1 MSERLIY
8 AAQSKDDIFNDE
20 WKCRIDPRDGL
31 YHTRAVAASTERLGQ
46 SIQGAGSAPGE
57 HQQAGIGN
65 WRNLLNC
72 EAKRMSKDFPTPNST
87 VNISRVF
94 AGMKGHLWKRAPQL
108 CGVTPK
114 GFGGLPSSPCPAAA
128 VRVCRVAVAK
138 AQLSWRKV
146 PLGQSTAEG
155 KSDLKLAKI
164 EHQPHIISLKTRF
177 IEVLSVEITVVW
189 YIQRMGSITDSYP
202 TTFFIRK
209 NIGWE
214 SLTS

>member
-1 MSERLIY
+1 MAPFE
-8 AAQSKDDIFNDE
+8 KG
-20 WKCRIDPRDGL
+20 P
-31 YHTRAVAASTERLGQ
+31 HTTQ
-46 SIQGAGSAPGE
+46 P
-57 HQQAGIGN
+57 
-65 WRNLLNC
+65 
-72 EAKRMSKDFPTPNST
+72 
-87 VNISRVF
+87 
-94 AGMKGHLWKRAPQL
+94 

-114 GFGGLPSSPCPAAA
+114 GLWGPPSYLCPAHVVAI
-128 VRVCRVAVAK
+128 RICCVAVAK
-138 AQLSWRKV
+138 TRLSWRKV

-164 EHQPHIISLKTRF
+164 EHWPRIISLKTRF

-189 YIQRMGSITDSYP
+189 NTQRIDSITDSYP

>member
-1 MSERLIY
+1 
-8 AAQSKDDIFNDE
+8 
-20 WKCRIDPRDGL
+20 
-31 YHTRAVAASTERLGQ
+31 
-46 SIQGAGSAPGE
+46 
-57 HQQAGIGN
+57 
-65 WRNLLNC
+65 
-72 EAKRMSKDFPTPNST
+72 MSKEFPTPNST
-87 VNISRVF
+87 VSISRVF
-94 AGMKGHLWKRAPQL
+94 AGMKAHLWKRDPTTVW
-108 CGVTPK
+108 GDPK
-114 GFGGLPSSPCPAAA
+114 GIWGAAVIPLPAHTAA

>member
-31 YHTRAVAASTERLGQ
+31 YHTRAVAASTKWLGQ
-46 SIQGAGSAPGE
+46 SIRGAGSAPGE

-94 AGMKGHLWKRAPQL
+94 AGMKGHLWKRDPTTVW
-108 CGVTPK
+108 GDPK
-114 GFGGLPSSPCPAAA
+114 GIWGAA
-128 VRVCRVAVAK
+128 VIPLPCCSREGLSRCCSK
-138 AQLSWRKV
+138 GSAQLEES
-146 PLGQSTAEG
+146 STWAQHSRGE
-155 KSDLKLAKI
+155 K
-164 EHQPHIISLKTRF
+164 
-177 IEVLSVEITVVW
+177 
-189 YIQRMGSITDSYP
+189 
-202 TTFFIRK
+202 
-209 NIGWE
+209 
-214 SLTS
+214 